1 MDPMDLMDTEESP
14 IDSSS
19 SIKSIP
25 SIEQQL
31 PTPPAVPLWACFL
44 GSLFWWIDRIGDQRR
59 MRDRFGDV
67 TLVRFGP
74 LRLYFICHP
83 DTIQECLLTRHKD
96 FHKSSLYYYLK
107 LVLGQG
113 LVTSE
118 DEFHLR
124 QRRMIQSAF
133 HRDRVRAY
141 GVAMVEHAA
150 RARDSYREGEPFD
163 LNREMMRLTLNIVG
177 RALFGADVSND
188 VDRVGRAMDA
198 LLKMDYIFLNP
209 FARFI
214 AGLPIPVNRTRK
226 AMIAELDDVL
236 YRMIAQH
243 RARGDTGDLLS
254 MLLAARDEDDG
265 AGMTDQ
271 QVRDEAVTLFL
282 AGHETTA
289 SVLTFA
295 WHLLALHPE
304 EEARFH
310 EELDRVLDG
319 REPTPDDYPAL
330 VYTRRIVA
338 ESMRL
343 YPPAWMFAREAIR
356 DTQLGGYTVP
366 KGTQIIVCTHVV
378 QHDPRWHP
386 EPERFN
392 PDRFTEE
399 AAAARPKFAYF
410 PFGGGNRRCIGEGF
424 AWMEAVLVMA
434 TLGQQW
440 KFRHPDGKRMTLDPR
455 ITLRPKGGL
464 KMVAVRR

>member
-1 MDPMDLMDTEESP
+1 M
-14 IDSSS
+14 
-19 SIKSIP
+19 P
-25 SIEQQL
+25 SIENPAHPLL
-31 PTPPAVPLWACFL
+31 PTPPAVPLWACAI
-44 GSLFWWIDRIGDQRR
+44 GSLVWWIDRIGDQRR

-74 LRLYFICHP
+74 MRLYFICHP
-83 DTIQECLLTRHKD
+83 DTIQECLVTRHKD
-96 FHKSSLYYYLK
+96 FHKSSLYYYLQ

-118 DEFHLR
+118 EDFHLR
-124 QRRMIQSAF
+124 QRRMIQPAF
-133 HRDRVRAY
+133 HRDRVRDY
-141 GVAMVEHAA
+141 GNAMVEHALL
-150 RARDSYREGEPFD
+150 ARDSYREGEVMD
-163 LNREMMRLTLNIVG
+163 LNRDMMRLTLNIVG
-177 RALFGADVSND
+177 RALFGADVSAD

-209 FARFI
+209 FAKFI
-214 AGLPIPVNRTRK
+214 ARLPIPVNRTRK
-226 AMIAELDDVL
+226 AMIAELDDVM
-236 YRMIAQH
+236 YRMIAQR
-243 RARGDTGDLLS
+243 RATGDTGDLLS

-265 AGMTDQ
+265 TGMTDQ

-295 WHLLALHPE
+295 WHLLAQHPD

-310 EELDRVLDG
+310 EELDRVLQG
-319 REPTPDDYPAL
+319 RTPTPDDYPAL

-366 KGTQIIVCTHVV
+366 QGTQIIVCTHVV
-378 QHDPRWHP
+378 QYDPRWHP
-386 EPERFN
+386 DPEAFN

-399 AAAARPKFAYF
+399 ATATRPKFSYF
-410 PFGGGNRRCIGEGF
+410 PFGGGNRLCIGEGF
-424 AWMEAVLVMA
+424 AWMEAVLILA
-434 TLGQQW
+434 TIGQQW
-440 KFRHPDGKRMTLDPR
+440 KFQPADKKRMKLDPR

-464 KMVAVRR
+464 EMVPVRR

>member
-1 MDPMDLMDTEESP
+1 
-14 IDSSS
+14 
-19 SIKSIP
+19 
-25 SIEQQL
+25 
-31 PTPPAVPLWACFL
+31 
-44 GSLFWWIDRIGDQRR
+44 

-67 TLVRFGP
+67 VLVRFGP

-83 DTIQECLLTRHKD
+83 DTIQECLVTRHKD

-118 DEFHLR
+118 DDFHLR
-124 QRRMIQSAF
+124 QRRMMQPAF
-133 HRDRVRAY
+133 HRDRIDAY
-141 GVAMVEHAA
+141 ARAMVEHAA
-150 RARDSYREGEPFD
+150 QARDSYRDGEALD
-163 LNREMMRLTLNIVG
+163 INRDMMRVTLNIVG
-177 RALFGADVSND
+177 RALFGADLSAD
-188 VDRVGRAMDA
+188 VDRVGHAMDA

-209 FARFI
+209 FAKFI
-214 AGLPIPVNRTRK
+214 ARLPIPVNRTRK

-236 YRMIAQH
+236 FRMIAQH
-243 RARGDTGDLLS
+243 RASGDTGDLLS

-265 AGMTDQ
+265 TGMTDQ

-295 WHLLALHPE
+295 WHLLALHPDV
-304 EEARFH
+304 EARFH
-310 EELDRVLDG
+310 EEIDAVLAG
-319 REPTPDDYPAL
+319 RLPAASDYPAL
-330 VYTRRIVA
+330 PFTRRIIA

-343 YPPAWMFAREAIR
+343 YPPAWMFAREAVC

-378 QHDPRWHP
+378 QHDARWFPDP
-386 EPERFN
+386 EAFN

-399 AAAARPKFAYF
+399 ATAARPKFSFF

-424 AWMEAVLVMA
+424 AWMEAVLVLA
-434 TLGQQW
+434 TIGQHW
-440 KFRHPDGKRMTLDPR
+440 KFRHTGGQPMKLDPR
-455 ITLRPKGGL
+455 VTLRPKGGL
-464 KMVAVRR
+464 RLLPVRRTARAQSTPVDDGVHAASHG